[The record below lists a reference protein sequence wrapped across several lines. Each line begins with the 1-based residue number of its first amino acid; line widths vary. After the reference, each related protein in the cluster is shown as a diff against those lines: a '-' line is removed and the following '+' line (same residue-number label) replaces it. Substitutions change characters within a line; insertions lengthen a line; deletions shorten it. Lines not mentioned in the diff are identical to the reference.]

1 MFYFYYLYV
10 RMLYIPFGIFQMNH
24 VDDFDGLPTTWMA
37 TSHESIVFYASLFF
51 LLFGIL
57 EWISVSIS
65 ICIFQFLFL

>member
-1 MFYFYYLYV
+1 MYECCI
-10 RMLYIPFGIFQMNH
+10 YIPFGIFQMNH
-24 VDDFDGLPTTWMA
+24 VDDFDGLPTTRMA

-57 EWISVSIS
+57 EWISVSVSIS